1 MQAIKELLKQ
11 LVGIWNELGLNQKVT
26 VMAAGFAVVAALV
39 AVLIWGGRT
48 DYSLLYGNLDTAEAG
63 RVTQALDSSSVKYKI
78 SQGGGAIY
86 VPSAQVHQMRMQLAT
101 QGIPKGE
108 GIGYELLDKNT
119 LGMSDFMQH
128 ANYNRAIQGELAR
141 TIAKFNG
148 VDSARVMIVSPENR
162 LLIDPGRHA
171 TASVFL
177 TMLRMSRPS
186 SETVS
191 AIQMLVANS
200 IEGLSLNHVSVVDNS
215 GNVLSVHD
223 EEGSLVA
230 VTSSR
235 LRARQELENYLG
247 KKVETMLEK
256 VVGAGNVVARV
267 SADINTD
274 SETITQEIY
283 DPLMKAIKT
292 ENSTTEQTSEPVASP
307 GGLAG
312 VTPNIATGGAN
323 TQVPAGSTNQVDFLK
338 QDTVSEYAVSKS
350 MTNKV
355 VLPGQIKELN
365 AAIFINTTNPPA
377 GLVASLHTAAV
388 LALGSYVTDTNK
400 VQVQPVAFDTTERD
414 QMLAA
419 VGSSNFWTHFWDVGK
434 SFMYIVLLVGGL
446 YLVVRTFRNT
456 SEEFIPTGMTVG
468 EMLADRMADEAAI
481 TAGAEMAVA
490 QAQATAVQ
498 RPGVAQGPGVV
509 PATEAIVEEVEEDE
523 VEMITEEKKKLV
535 MDFGLGK
542 KQPERVTVEVLKD
555 LIAEKPE
562 KMSQAARSWLL
573 SDDDSAGN
581 L

>member
-11 LVGIWNELGLNQKVT
+11 LGGIWKELGLNQKVT
-26 VMAAGFAVVAALV
+26 VMAAAFAVFAGLI

-63 RVTQALDSSSVKYKI
+63 RVTQALDSSSVQYKI

-86 VPSAQVHQMRMQLAT
+86 VPSSQVHQMRMQLAT

-108 GIGYELLDKNT
+108 GIGYELMDKNT

-128 ANYNRAIQGELAR
+128 ANYNRAVQGELAR
-141 TIAKFNG
+141 TISKFNG
-148 VDSARVMIVSPENR
+148 IDSARVMIVSPENR
-162 LLIDPGRHA
+162 LLIDPGRHP

-177 TMLRMSRPS
+177 NMRRMSRPA

-200 IEGLSLNHVSVVDNS
+200 IEGLSVNHVSVVDNT

-223 EEGSLVA
+223 EDGSLIA

-256 VVGAGNVVARV
+256 VVGMGNVVARV

-274 SETITQEIY
+274 SQTITQEVY
-283 DPLMKAIKT
+283 DPSEKVTKT
-292 ENSTTEQTSEPVASP
+292 ENVTTEQTSEPATNP
-307 GGLAG
+307 GGPAG

-323 TQVPAGSTNQVDFLK
+323 TQIVATATNQVGFLR
-338 QDTVSEYAVSKS
+338 QDNLTEYAVSKR

-365 AAIFINTTNPPA
+365 AAIFVNTTNPPA
-377 GLVASLHTAAV
+377 GLVLSLHRAAV
-388 LALGSYVTDTNK
+388 LALGTYVKDTNK
-400 VQVQPVAFDTTERD
+400 VQVQPVSFDTTERD
-414 QMLAA
+414 QALLAM
-419 VGSSNFWTHFWDVGK
+419 GSSNFWTRFWDMGETL
-434 SFMYIVLLVGGL
+434 MYVALLVGGL
-446 YLVVRTFRNT
+446 FLVVRTFKNT
-456 SEEFIPTGMTVG
+456 SEEFIPTGITVG
-468 EMLADRMADEAAI
+468 ELMADRLATEGAAI
-481 TAGAEMAVA
+481 TAGAGMAMPEGQAVPGGGQAVA
-490 QAQATAVQ
+490 PTK
-498 RPGVAQGPGVV
+498 V
-509 PATEAIVEEVEEDE
+509 PEESEEDD
-523 VEMITEEKKKLV
+523 VEMITQEKKKLV
-535 MDFGLGK
+535 MDFGIGK

-555 LIAEKPE
+555 LIDEKPE

-573 SDDDSAGN
+573 TEDESNDDI
-581 L
+581 

>member
-11 LVGIWNELGLNQKVT
+11 LAGIWKELGLNQKVT
-26 VMAAGFAVVAALV
+26 VMAAAFAVLAGLI

-63 RVTQALDSSSVKYKI
+63 RVTQALDSSSVQYKI

-86 VPSAQVHQMRMQLAT
+86 VPSSQVHQMRMQLAT

-128 ANYNRAIQGELAR
+128 ANYNRAVQGELAR
-141 TIAKFNG
+141 TISKFNG
-148 VDSARVMIVSPENR
+148 IDSARVMIVSPENR

-177 TMLRMSRPS
+177 TMRRMSRPA
-186 SETVS
+186 SETIS

-200 IEGLSLNHVSVVDNS
+200 IEGLSMNHVSVVDNT

-223 EEGSLVA
+223 EDGSLIA

-235 LRARQELENYLG
+235 LRARQEIENYLT

-256 VVGAGNVVARV
+256 VVGTGNVVARV

-283 DPLMKAIKT
+283 DPLKKAIKT
-292 ENSTTEQTSEPVASP
+292 ENSNIERTSEPATNP
-307 GGLAG
+307 GGPAG
-312 VTPNIATGGAN
+312 ITPNIATGGAN
-323 TQVPAGSTNQVDFLK
+323 TQIAAGATNQVDFLK
-338 QDTVSEYAVSKS
+338 QDSLMEYAVSKS

-355 VLPGQIKELN
+355 VLPGHIKELN
-365 AAIFINTTNPPA
+365 AAIFVNTTNPPA
-377 GLVASLHTAAV
+377 GLVASLHRAAV
-388 LALGSYVTDTNK
+388 LALGSYITDTNK
-400 VQVQPVAFDTTERD
+400 VQVQSVSFDTTERD
-414 QMLAA
+414 QALAA
-419 VGSSNFWTHFWDVGK
+419 MGSSNFWTRFWDMGETL
-434 SFMYIVLLVGGL
+434 MYVALLVGGL
-446 YLVVRTFRNT
+446 FLVVRTFKNT
-456 SEEFIPTGMTVG
+456 SEEFIPTGITVG
-468 EMLADRMADEAAI
+468 ELMADRLATEGPAI
-481 TAGAEMAVA
+481 TAGAGMAMPEDQAAAGGGQAVA
-490 QAQATAVQ
+490 PTK
-498 RPGVAQGPGVV
+498 V
-509 PATEAIVEEVEEDE
+509 PEESEEDD
-523 VEMITEEKKKLV
+523 VEMITQEKKKLV
-535 MDFGLGK
+535 MDFGIGK

-555 LIAEKPE
+555 LIEEKPE

-573 SDDDSAGN
+573 AGGESDDN
-581 L
+581 I

>member
-11 LVGIWNELGLNQKVT
+11 LAGIWKELGLNQKVT
-26 VMAAGFAVVAALV
+26 VMAAAFAVFAGLI

-63 RVTQALDSSSVKYKI
+63 RVTQALDSSSVQYKI

-86 VPSAQVHQMRMQLAT
+86 VPSSQVHQMRMQLAT

-128 ANYNRAIQGELAR
+128 ANYNRAVQGELAR
-141 TIAKFNG
+141 TISKFNG
-148 VDSARVMIVSPENR
+148 IDSARVMIVSPENR
-162 LLIDPGRHA
+162 LLIDPGRHP

-177 TMLRMSRPS
+177 TMRRMSRPA

-200 IEGLSLNHVSVVDNS
+200 IEGLSVNHVSVVDNT
-215 GNVLSVHD
+215 GNVLSVHNED
-223 EEGSLVA
+223 GSLIA

-235 LRARQELENYLG
+235 LRARQEVENYLA

-256 VVGAGNVVARV
+256 VVGTGNVVARV

-283 DPLMKAIKT
+283 DPLKKVIKT
-292 ENSTTEQTSEPVASP
+292 ENSTIERTSEPATNP
-307 GGLAG
+307 GGPAG
-312 VTPNIATGGAN
+312 ITPNIATGGAN
-323 TQVPAGSTNQVDFLK
+323 TQIAAGATNQVGFLK
-338 QDTVSEYAVSKS
+338 QDTVTEYAVSKS

-355 VLPGQIKELN
+355 VLPGHIKELN
-365 AAIFINTTNPPA
+365 AAIFVNTTNPPA
-377 GLVASLHTAAV
+377 GLIASLHRAAV

-400 VQVQPVAFDTTERD
+400 VQVQSVSFDTTERD
-414 QMLAA
+414 QALAA
-419 VGSSNFWTHFWDVGK
+419 MGSSNFWTRFWDMGETL
-434 SFMYIVLLVGGL
+434 MYIVLLVGGL
-446 YLVVRTFRNT
+446 FLVVRTFKNT
-456 SEEFIPTGMTVG
+456 SEEFIPTGITVG
-468 EMLADRMADEAAI
+468 ELMADRLATEGAAI
-481 TAGAEMAVA
+481 TAGAGIPVPGVQAAFGAGQAVA
-490 QAQATAVQ
+490 
-498 RPGVAQGPGVV
+498 P
-509 PATEAIVEEVEEDE
+509 VESPEESEEDE
-523 VEMITEEKKKLV
+523 VEMITQEKKKLV
-535 MDFGLGK
+535 MDFGLGT

-555 LIAEKPE
+555 LIEEKPE

-573 SDDDSAGN
+573 TEDESDDN

>member
-1 MQAIKELLKQ
+1 MAHHARIRVRYGEVDQQGVVYNAHYLAYVDDVFDTWLRELAPQ
-11 LVGIWNELGLNQKVT
+11 FEELGWEIMLKK
-26 VMAAGFAVVAALV
+26 ASLEWHGSAGMGD
-39 AVLIWGGRT
+39 VL
-48 DYSLLYGNLDTAEAG
+48 D
-63 RVTQALDSSSVKYKI
+63 V
-78 SQGGGAIY
+78 
-86 VPSAQVHQMRMQLAT
+86 
-101 QGIPKGE
+101 
-108 GIGYELLDKNT
+108 
-119 LGMSDFMQH
+119 
-128 ANYNRAIQGELAR
+128 
-141 TIAKFNG
+141 
-148 VDSARVMIVSPENR
+148 
-162 LLIDPGRHA
+162 
-171 TASVFL
+171 
-177 TMLRMSRPS
+177 
-186 SETVS
+186 
-191 AIQMLVANS
+191 
-200 IEGLSLNHVSVVDNS
+200 
-215 GNVLSVHD
+215 
-223 EEGSLVA
+223 
-230 VTSSR
+230 
-235 LRARQELENYLG
+235 
-247 KKVETMLEK
+247 
-256 VVGAGNVVARV
+256 
-267 SADINTD
+267 
-274 SETITQEIY
+274 
-283 DPLMKAIKT
+283 
-292 ENSTTEQTSEPVASP
+292 TTEVVRW
-307 GGLAG
+307 G
-312 VTPNIATGGAN
+312 
-323 TQVPAGSTNQVDFLK
+323 
-338 QDTVSEYAVSKS
+338 
-350 MTNKV
+350 NKV

-377 GLVASLHTAAV
+377 GLVTSLHTAAV

-400 VQVQPVAFDTTERD
+400 VQVQPVTFDTTERD

-490 QAQATAVQ
+490 QAQATTVQ
-498 RPGVAQGPGVV
+498 RPGVAGVAQGPGVV

>member
-11 LVGIWNELGLNQKVT
+11 LAGIWKELGLNQKIT
-26 VMAAGFAVVAALV
+26 VMAAAFAVFAGLI

-86 VPSAQVHQMRMQLAT
+86 VPSSQVHQMRMQLAT

-128 ANYNRAIQGELAR
+128 ANYNRAVQGELAR
-141 TIAKFNG
+141 TISKFNG
-148 VDSARVMIVSPENR
+148 IDSARVMIVSPENR
-162 LLIDPGRHA
+162 LLIDPGRHP

-177 TMLRMSRPS
+177 TMRRMSRPA

-200 IEGLSLNHVSVVDNS
+200 IEGLSVNHVSVVDNT

-223 EEGSLVA
+223 EDGSLIA

-235 LRARQELENYLG
+235 LRARQEIENYLG

-256 VVGAGNVVARV
+256 VVGTGNVVARV

-283 DPLMKAIKT
+283 DPLTKAIKT
-292 ENSTTEQTSEPVASP
+292 ENSTTEKTSEPATNP
-307 GGLAG
+307 GGPAG
-312 VTPNIATGGAN
+312 ITPNIATGGAN
-323 TQVPAGSTNQVDFLK
+323 TQIAAGATNQVDFLTE
-338 QDTVSEYAVSKS
+338 DTVTEYAVSKS

-355 VLPGQIKELN
+355 VLPGHIKELN
-365 AAIFINTTNPPA
+365 AAIFVNTTNPPA
-377 GLVASLHTAAV
+377 GLIASLHRAAV

-400 VQVQPVAFDTTERD
+400 VQVQQVSFDTTERD
-414 QMLAA
+414 QALAA
-419 VGSSNFWTHFWDVGK
+419 MGSSFFWTRFWDMGETL
-434 SFMYIVLLVGGL
+434 MYVILLAGGL
-446 YLVVRTFRNT
+446 FLVVRTFKNT
-456 SEEFIPTGMTVG
+456 SEEFIPTGITVG
-468 EMLADRMADEAAI
+468 ELMADRLATEGAAI
-481 TAGAEMAVA
+481 TAGAGIPVPELQAAPGGGQAVA
-490 QAQATAVQ
+490 PV
-498 RPGVAQGPGVV
+498 
-509 PATEAIVEEVEEDE
+509 EAPVESEEDE
-523 VEMITEEKKKLV
+523 VEMITQEKKKLV
-535 MDFGLGK
+535 MDFGIGK

-555 LIAEKPE
+555 LIEEKPE

-573 SDDDSAGN
+573 SEDESDDN
-581 L
+581 V

>member
-1 MQAIKELLKQ
+1 MQSIKELLKQ
-11 LVGIWNELGLNQKVT
+11 LAGIWSELGLNQKVT
-26 VMAAGFAVVAALV
+26 VMTAGFAVVAALV

-48 DYSLLYGNLDTAEAG
+48 DYSLLYGNLDAAEAG
-63 RVTQALDSSSVKYKI
+63 RVTQALDASSVKYKI
-78 SQGGGAIY
+78 SQGGGSIY
-86 VPSAQVHQMRMQLAT
+86 VSSSQVHQMRMQLAT
-101 QGIPKGE
+101 EGIPKGE

-128 ANYNRAIQGELAR
+128 ANYNRAVQGELAR

-148 VDSARVMIVSPENR
+148 IDSARVMIVSPENR

-177 TMLRMSRPS
+177 TMRRMSRPS
-186 SETVS
+186 SETVN

-200 IEGLSLNHVSVVDNS
+200 IEGLSVNHVSVVDNS
-215 GNVLSVHD
+215 GNVLSIHD

-247 KKVETMLEK
+247 KKVESMLEK
-256 VVGAGNVVARV
+256 VVGPGNVVARV

-283 DPLMKAIKT
+283 NPEEKAIKT
-292 ENSTTEQTSEPVASP
+292 ESTITEQSTEPAVQP
-307 GGLAG
+307 GGPAG

-323 TQVPAGSTNQVDFLK
+323 TQVAAASTNQVGFLK
-338 QDTVSEYAVSKS
+338 QDILSEYAVSKS

-365 AAIFINTTNPPA
+365 AAIFVNTTNPPA
-377 GLVASLHTAAV
+377 GLVTSLHTAAV
-388 LALGSYVTDTNK
+388 LALGSYVTDTNN
-400 VQVQPVAFDTTERD
+400 VQVQPVTFDTTERD

-419 VGSSNFWTHFWDVGK
+419 VGSSNFWIRFWDIGK
-434 SFMYIVLLVGGL
+434 NFMYIALLLGGL

-468 EMLADRMADEAAI
+468 ELMADRLATEGAAI
-481 TAGAEMAVA
+481 TAGAGVPVPEGQPAPA
-490 QAQATAVQ
+490 LDQAAA
-498 RPGVAQGPGVV
+498 PAEV
-509 PATEAIVEEVEEDE
+509 PVEPEEDE

-573 SDDDSAGN
+573 SDPDSEGN
-581 L
+581 V

>member
-11 LVGIWNELGLNQKVT
+11 LVGIWSELGLNQKVT
-26 VMAAGFAVVAALV
+26 VMAAGFAVVAGLV
-39 AVLIWGGRT
+39 AVLVWGGRT
-48 DYSLLYGNLDTAEAG
+48 EYTLLYGNLDTAEAG
-63 RVTQALDSSSVKYKI
+63 RVTQALDASSIQYKI
-78 SQGGGAIY
+78 GQGGGAIY
-86 VPSAQVHQMRMQLAT
+86 VSSTQVHQTRMQLAT

-108 GIGYELLDKNT
+108 GIGYELLDRNT

-128 ANYNRAIQGELAR
+128 ANYNRAVQGELAR

-148 VDSARVMIVSPENR
+148 VEFAKVMIVSPENR

-177 TMLRMSRPS
+177 NMRGMSRPS
-186 SETVS
+186 SETVG

-200 IEGLSLNHVSVVDNS
+200 IEGLNVNHVSVVDS
-215 GNVLSVHD
+215 AGNVLSVHD

-235 LRARQELENYLG
+235 LRARQELENYLT
-247 KKVETMLEK
+247 KKVESMLEK

-267 SADINTD
+267 SADVNTD

-283 DPLMKAIKT
+283 NPDSKAVKT
-292 ENSTTEQTSEPVASP
+292 ENLTVEQTSEPIANP

-323 TQVPAGSTNQVDFLK
+323 TQVAVGSTNQVGFLK
-338 QDTVSEYAVSKS
+338 QDTVTEYAVSRS

-365 AAIFINTTNPPA
+365 AAVFVNTTNPPA
-377 GLVASLHTAAV
+377 GLIGSLHQAAV

-400 VQVQPVAFDTTERD
+400 VQVQPVMFDTSERD
-414 QMLAA
+414 RMVAV
-419 VGSSNFWTHFWDVGK
+419 VGSTKFWTRFWDLGETLV
-434 SFMYIVLLVGGL
+434 YVVLLAGGL
-446 YLVVRTFRNT
+446 FLVVRTFKST

-468 EMLADRMADEAAI
+468 ELMADRL
-481 TAGAEMAVA
+481 AGEGAAVA
-490 QAQATAVQ
+490 SGALLPSVEGQPVA
-498 RPGVAQGPGVV
+498 AQGPIAAV
-509 PATEAIVEEVEEDE
+509 PGEVDQEVEEDE

-555 LIAEKPE
+555 LIEEKPE

-573 SDDDSAGN
+573 SKDEYGDKF
-581 L
+581 

>member
-1 MQAIKELLKQ
+1 MQSIKELLKQ
-11 LVGIWNELGLNQKVT
+11 LAGIWSELGLNQKVT
-26 VMAAGFAVVAALV
+26 VITAGFAVVAALV
-39 AVLIWGGRT
+39 AVLVWGGRT

-63 RVTQALDSSSVKYKI
+63 RVTQALDASSVKYKI
-78 SQGGGAIY
+78 SQGGGSIY
-86 VPSAQVHQMRMQLAT
+86 VSSSQVHQMRMQLAT

-128 ANYNRAIQGELAR
+128 ANYNRAVQGELAR

-148 VDSARVMIVSPENR
+148 IDSARVMIVSPENR

-177 TMLRMSRPS
+177 TMRRMTRPS
-186 SETVS
+186 SETVN

-200 IEGLSLNHVSVVDNS
+200 IEGLSVNHVSVVDNS
-215 GNVLSVHD
+215 GNVLSIHD

-247 KKVETMLEK
+247 KKVESMLEK
-256 VVGAGNVVARV
+256 VVGPGNVVARV

-283 DPLMKAIKT
+283 DPLAKAIKT
-292 ENSTTEQTSEPVASP
+292 ENTTTEQSIEPVAQP
-307 GGLAG
+307 GGPAG

-323 TQVPAGSTNQVDFLK
+323 TQIAAASTNQVGFLK
-338 QDTVSEYAVSKS
+338 QDISSEYAVSKS

-365 AAIFINTTNPPA
+365 AAIFVNTTNPPA
-377 GLVASLHTAAV
+377 GLVTSLHTAAV
-388 LALGSYVTDTNK
+388 LALGSYVTDTNN
-400 VQVQPVAFDTTERD
+400 VQVQPVTFDTTERD

-419 VGSSNFWTHFWDVGK
+419 VSSSNFWTRFWDMGK
-434 SFMYIVLLVGGL
+434 NFMYIALLLGGL
-446 YLVVRTFRNT
+446 FLVVRTFKNT

-468 EMLADRMADEAAI
+468 ELMADRLAADGAAI
-481 TAGAEMAVA
+481 TAGAGVPLPEGQPAPGTG
-490 QAQATAVQ
+490 QAQT
-498 RPGVAQGPGVV
+498 P
-509 PATEAIVEEVEEDE
+509 TETPVEEEEDE

-535 MDFGLGK
+535 MDFGLGT

-555 LIAEKPE
+555 LIEEKPD
-562 KMSQAARSWLL
+562 KMSQAARNWLL
-573 SDDDSAGN
+573 SDDDSEGKV
-581 L
+581 

>member
-1 MQAIKELLKQ
+1 MQSIKELLKQ
-11 LVGIWNELGLNQKVT
+11 LAGIWNELGLNQKVT
-26 VMAAGFAVVAALV
+26 VMTAGFAVVAALV

-48 DYSLLYGNLDTAEAG
+48 DYSLLYGNLDAAEAG
-63 RVTQALDSSSVKYKI
+63 RVTQALDASSVKYKI
-78 SQGGGAIY
+78 SQGGGSIY
-86 VPSAQVHQMRMQLAT
+86 VSSSQVHQMRMQLAT

-128 ANYNRAIQGELAR
+128 ANYNRAVQGELAR

-148 VDSARVMIVSPENR
+148 IDSARVMIVSPENR

-177 TMLRMSRPS
+177 TMRRMSRPS
-186 SETVS
+186 SETVN

-200 IEGLSLNHVSVVDNS
+200 IEGLSVNHVSVVDNS
-215 GNVLSVHD
+215 GNVLSIHD

-247 KKVETMLEK
+247 KKVESMLEK
-256 VVGAGNVVARV
+256 VVGPGNVVARV

-283 DPLMKAIKT
+283 DPELKAIET
-292 ENSTTEQTSEPVASP
+292 ESTITEQNIEPVAQP
-307 GGLAG
+307 GGPAG

-323 TQVPAGSTNQVDFLK
+323 TQIAAASTNQVGFLK
-338 QDTVSEYAVSKS
+338 EDISSEYAVSKS

-365 AAIFINTTNPPA
+365 AAIFVNTTNPPA
-377 GLVASLHTAAV
+377 GLVTSLHTAAV
-388 LALGSYVTDTNK
+388 LALGSYVTDTNN
-400 VQVQPVAFDTTERD
+400 VQVQPVPFDTTQRD

-419 VGSSNFWTHFWDVGK
+419 VGSSNFWTRFWDLGK
-434 SFMYIVLLVGGL
+434 NLMYGALLLGGL
-446 YLVVRTFRNT
+446 FLVVRTFKNT

-468 EMLADRMADEAAI
+468 ELMADRLATEGAAI
-481 TAGAEMAVA
+481 TAGAGIPVPEG
-490 QAQATAVQ
+490 QAA
-498 RPGVAQGPGVV
+498 
-509 PATEAIVEEVEEDE
+509 PATGQAETSAEIPEEEEEDE

-535 MDFGLGK
+535 MDFGLGT

-555 LIAEKPE
+555 LIEEKPD
-562 KMSQAARSWLL
+562 KMSQAARNWLL
-573 SDDDSAGN
+573 SDDDSEGKV
-581 L
+581 

>member
-11 LVGIWNELGLNQKVT
+11 LAGIWKELGLNQKVT
-26 VMAAGFAVVAALV
+26 VMAAAFAVLAGLI

-63 RVTQALDSSSVKYKI
+63 RVTQALDSSSVQYKI

-86 VPSAQVHQMRMQLAT
+86 VPSSQVHQMRMQLAT

-128 ANYNRAIQGELAR
+128 ANYNRAVQGELAR
-141 TIAKFNG
+141 TISKFNG
-148 VDSARVMIVSPENR
+148 IDSARVMIVSPENR

-177 TMLRMSRPS
+177 TMRRMSRPA
-186 SETVS
+186 SETIS

-200 IEGLSLNHVSVVDNS
+200 IEGLSMNHVSVVDNT

-223 EEGSLVA
+223 EDGSLIA

-235 LRARQELENYLG
+235 LRARQEIENYLT

-256 VVGAGNVVARV
+256 VVGTGNVVARV

-283 DPLMKAIKT
+283 DPLKKAIKT
-292 ENSTTEQTSEPVASP
+292 ENSIIERTSEPATNP
-307 GGLAG
+307 GGPAG
-312 VTPNIATGGAN
+312 ITPNIATGGAN
-323 TQVPAGSTNQVDFLK
+323 TQIAAGATNQVDFLK
-338 QDTVSEYAVSKS
+338 QDSVMEYAVSKS

-355 VLPGQIKELN
+355 VLPGHIKELN
-365 AAIFINTTNPPA
+365 AAIFVNTTNPPA
-377 GLVASLHTAAV
+377 GLVASLHRAAV
-388 LALGSYVTDTNK
+388 LALGSYITDTNK
-400 VQVQPVAFDTTERD
+400 VQVQSVSFDTTERD
-414 QMLAA
+414 QALAA
-419 VGSSNFWTHFWDVGK
+419 MGSSNFWTRFWDMGETL
-434 SFMYIVLLVGGL
+434 MYVALLVGGL
-446 YLVVRTFRNT
+446 FLVVRTFKNT
-456 SEEFIPTGMTVG
+456 SEEFIPTGITVG
-468 EMLADRMADEAAI
+468 ELMADRLATEGPAI
-481 TAGAEMAVA
+481 TAGAGMAMPEEQAAAGGGQAVA
-490 QAQATAVQ
+490 PTK
-498 RPGVAQGPGVV
+498 V
-509 PATEAIVEEVEEDE
+509 PEESEEDD
-523 VEMITEEKKKLV
+523 VEMITQEKKKLV
-535 MDFGLGK
+535 MDFGIGK

-555 LIAEKPE
+555 LIEEKPE

-573 SDDDSAGN
+573 AGGESDDN
-581 L
+581 I

>member
-11 LVGIWNELGLNQKVT
+11 LAGIWKELGLNQKVT
-26 VMAAGFAVVAALV
+26 VMAAAFAVFAGLI

-63 RVTQALDSSSVKYKI
+63 RVTQALDSSSVQYKI

-86 VPSAQVHQMRMQLAT
+86 VPSSQVHQMRMQLAT

-128 ANYNRAIQGELAR
+128 ANYNRAVQGELAR
-141 TIAKFNG
+141 TISKFNG
-148 VDSARVMIVSPENR
+148 IDSARVMIVSPENR
-162 LLIDPGRHA
+162 LLIDPGRHP

-177 TMLRMSRPS
+177 NMRRMSRPA

-200 IEGLSLNHVSVVDNS
+200 IEGLSGNHVSVVDNT

-223 EEGSLVA
+223 EDGSLIA

-235 LRARQELENYLG
+235 LRARQEIENYLT

-256 VVGAGNVVARV
+256 VVGTGNVVARV

-274 SETITQEIY
+274 SETVTQEIY
-283 DPLMKAIKT
+283 LPEEKVEQT
-292 ENSTTEQTSEPVASP
+292 VSTTTEKTSEPATKP
-307 GGLAG
+307 GGPAG
-312 VTPNIATGGAN
+312 ITPNIATGGAN
-323 TQVPAGSTNQVDFLK
+323 TQIAAGATNQVDFLK
-338 QDTVSEYAVSKS
+338 QDTVTDYAVSKW

-355 VLPGQIKELN
+355 VLPGHIRELN
-365 AAIFINTTNPPA
+365 AAIFVNTTNPPA
-377 GLVASLHTAAV
+377 GLVASLHRAAV

-400 VQVQPVAFDTTERD
+400 VQVQSVSFDTTERD
-414 QMLAA
+414 QALAA
-419 VGSSNFWTHFWDVGK
+419 MGSSNFWTRFWDMGETL
-434 SFMYIVLLVGGL
+434 MYVVLLVGGL
-446 YLVVRTFRNT
+446 FLVVRTFKNT
-456 SEEFIPTGMTVG
+456 SEEFIPTGITVG
-468 EMLADRMADEAAI
+468 ELMADRLATEGAAI
-481 TAGAEMAVA
+481 TAGAGMAMPEVQAAPGGGQAVA
-490 QAQATAVQ
+490 PTK
-498 RPGVAQGPGVV
+498 V
-509 PATEAIVEEVEEDE
+509 PEESEEDE
-523 VEMITEEKKKLV
+523 VEMITQEKKKLV
-535 MDFGLGK
+535 MDFGIGK

-555 LIAEKPE
+555 LIEEKPE

-573 SDDDSAGN
+573 AEDESDDN

>member
-11 LVGIWNELGLNQKVT
+11 LGGIWKELGLNQKVT
-26 VMAAGFAVVAALV
+26 VMAAAFAVFAALI

-63 RVTQALDSSSVKYKI
+63 RVTQALDSSSVQYKI

-86 VPSAQVHQMRMQLAT
+86 VPSSQVHQMRMQLAT

-128 ANYNRAIQGELAR
+128 ANYNRAVQGELAR
-141 TIAKFNG
+141 TISKFNG
-148 VDSARVMIVSPENR
+148 IDSARVMIVSPENR

-177 TMLRMSRPS
+177 NMRRMSRPA

-200 IEGLSLNHVSVVDNS
+200 IEGLSGNHVSVVDNT

-223 EEGSLVA
+223 EDGSLIA

-235 LRARQELENYLG
+235 LRARQEIENYLT

-256 VVGAGNVVARV
+256 VVGTGNVVARV

-274 SETITQEIY
+274 SETVTQEIY
-283 DPLMKAIKT
+283 LPEEKVEQTVSTIT
-292 ENSTTEQTSEPVASP
+292 EKTSEPATKP
-307 GGLAG
+307 GGPAG
-312 VTPNIATGGAN
+312 ITPNIATGGAN
-323 TQVPAGSTNQVDFLK
+323 TQIAAGATNQVDFLK
-338 QDTVSEYAVSKS
+338 EDTVTDYAVSKW

-355 VLPGQIKELN
+355 VLPGHIRELN
-365 AAIFINTTNPPA
+365 AAIFVNTTNPPA
-377 GLVASLHTAAV
+377 GLVASLHRAAV

-400 VQVQPVAFDTTERD
+400 VQVQPVSFDTTERD
-414 QMLAA
+414 QALAA
-419 VGSSNFWTHFWDVGK
+419 MGSSNFWTRFWDMGETL
-434 SFMYIVLLVGGL
+434 MYVALLVGGL
-446 YLVVRTFRNT
+446 FLVVRTFKNT
-456 SEEFIPTGMTVG
+456 SEEFIPTGITVG
-468 EMLADRMADEAAI
+468 ELMADRLATEGAAI
-481 TAGAEMAVA
+481 TAGAGMAMPEG
-490 QAQATAVQ
+490 QATAGGGQ
-498 RPGVAQGPGVV
+498 AVAPTKV
-509 PATEAIVEEVEEDE
+509 PEESEEDD
-523 VEMITEEKKKLV
+523 VEMITQEKKKLV
-535 MDFGLGK
+535 MDFGIGK

-555 LIAEKPE
+555 LIEEKPE

-573 SDDDSAGN
+573 AEDESDDN

>member
-11 LVGIWNELGLNQKVT
+11 LAGIWKELGLNQKVT
-26 VMAAGFAVVAALV
+26 VMAAAFAVFAGLI

-63 RVTQALDSSSVKYKI
+63 RVTQALDSSSVQYKI

-86 VPSAQVHQMRMQLAT
+86 VPSSQVHQMRMQLAT

-128 ANYNRAIQGELAR
+128 ANYNRAVQGELAR
-141 TIAKFNG
+141 TISKFNG
-148 VDSARVMIVSPENR
+148 IDSARVMIVSPENR
-162 LLIDPGRHA
+162 LLIDPGRHP

-177 TMLRMSRPS
+177 TMRRMSRPA

-200 IEGLSLNHVSVVDNS
+200 IEGLSVNHVSVVDNT

-223 EEGSLVA
+223 EDGSLIA

-235 LRARQELENYLG
+235 LRARQEVENYLA

-256 VVGAGNVVARV
+256 VVGTGNVVARV

-274 SETITQEIY
+274 SETITQEVY
-283 DPLMKAIKT
+283 DPLKKVIKT
-292 ENSTTEQTSEPVASP
+292 ENSTIERTSEPATNP
-307 GGLAG
+307 GGPAG
-312 VTPNIATGGAN
+312 ITPNIATGGAN
-323 TQVPAGSTNQVDFLK
+323 TQIAAGATNQVDFLK
-338 QDTVSEYAVSKS
+338 QDTVTDYAVSKW
-350 MTNKV
+350 MTNRV
-355 VLPGQIKELN
+355 VLPGHIRELN
-365 AAIFINTTNPPA
+365 AAIFVNTTNPPA
-377 GLVASLHTAAV
+377 GLVASLHRAAV

-400 VQVQPVAFDTTERD
+400 VQVQSVSFDTTERD
-414 QMLAA
+414 QALAA
-419 VGSSNFWTHFWDVGK
+419 MGSSNFWTRFWDMGETL
-434 SFMYIVLLVGGL
+434 MYVVLLVGGL
-446 YLVVRTFRNT
+446 FLVVRTFKNT
-456 SEEFIPTGMTVG
+456 SEEFIPTGITVG
-468 EMLADRMADEAAI
+468 ELMADRLATEGAAI
-481 TAGAEMAVA
+481 TAGAGMAVPEV
-490 QAQATAVQ
+490 QAARGGGQA
-498 RPGVAQGPGVV
+498 VAPTKV
-509 PATEAIVEEVEEDE
+509 PEESEEDE
-523 VEMITEEKKKLV
+523 VEMITQEKKKLV
-535 MDFGLGK
+535 MDFGIGK

-555 LIAEKPE
+555 LIEEKPE

-573 SDDDSAGN
+573 AEDESDDN

>member
-11 LVGIWNELGLNQKVT
+11 LAGIWKELGLNQKVT
-26 VMAAGFAVVAALV
+26 VMAAAFAVFAGLI

-63 RVTQALDSSSVKYKI
+63 RVTQALDSSSVQYKI

-86 VPSAQVHQMRMQLAT
+86 VPSSQVHQMRMQLAT

-128 ANYNRAIQGELAR
+128 ANYNRAVQGELAR
-141 TIAKFNG
+141 TISKFNG
-148 VDSARVMIVSPENR
+148 IDSARVMIVSPENR
-162 LLIDPGRHA
+162 LLIDPGRHP

-177 TMLRMSRPS
+177 TMRRMSRPA

-200 IEGLSLNHVSVVDNS
+200 IEGLSVNHVSVVDNT

-223 EEGSLVA
+223 EDGSLIA

-235 LRARQELENYLG
+235 LRARQEVENYLA

-256 VVGAGNVVARV
+256 VVGTGNVVARV

-283 DPLMKAIKT
+283 DPLKKVIKT
-292 ENSTTEQTSEPVASP
+292 ENSTIERTSEPATNP
-307 GGLAG
+307 GGPAG
-312 VTPNIATGGAN
+312 ITPNIATGGAN
-323 TQVPAGSTNQVDFLK
+323 TQIAAGATNQVDFLK
-338 QDTVSEYAVSKS
+338 QDTVTEYAVSKS

-355 VLPGQIKELN
+355 VLPGHIKELN
-365 AAIFINTTNPPA
+365 AAIFVNTTNPPA
-377 GLVASLHTAAV
+377 GLIASLHRAAV

-400 VQVQPVAFDTTERD
+400 VQVQSVSFDTTERD
-414 QMLAA
+414 QALAA
-419 VGSSNFWTHFWDVGK
+419 MGSSNFWTRFWDMGETL
-434 SFMYIVLLVGGL
+434 MYVVLLVGGL
-446 YLVVRTFRNT
+446 FLVVRTFKNT
-456 SEEFIPTGMTVG
+456 SEEFIPTGITVG
-468 EMLADRMADEAAI
+468 ELMADRLATEGAAI
-481 TAGAEMAVA
+481 TAGAGMAMPEVQAASGGGQAVA
-490 QAQATAVQ
+490 PTK
-498 RPGVAQGPGVV
+498 V
-509 PATEAIVEEVEEDE
+509 PEESEEDE
-523 VEMITEEKKKLV
+523 VEMITQEKKKLV
-535 MDFGLGK
+535 MDFGIGK

-555 LIAEKPE
+555 LIEEKPE

-573 SDDDSAGN
+573 DEGESDDN
-581 L
+581 V